1 MGFGTQVGRKKGDS
15 SSGSKAG
22 RRSKDESRCGRDRR
36 GMCGGGRSE
45 EVLDGI
51 QV

>member
-22 RRSKDESRCGRDRR
+22 RSKDESGQCDLRGVCGV
-36 GMCGGGRSE
+36 GRSE
-45 EVLDGI
+45 EMLDGI